1 MKEVFD
7 IAVGIPRH
15 YIVFPFLRIP
25 MRFVLTAVP
34 FVYVGR

>member
-7 IAVGIPRH
+7 ITVGIPRH
-15 YIVFPFLRIP
+15 YIVFPFLRIS
-25 MRFVLTAVP
+25 MRFVLPAVP